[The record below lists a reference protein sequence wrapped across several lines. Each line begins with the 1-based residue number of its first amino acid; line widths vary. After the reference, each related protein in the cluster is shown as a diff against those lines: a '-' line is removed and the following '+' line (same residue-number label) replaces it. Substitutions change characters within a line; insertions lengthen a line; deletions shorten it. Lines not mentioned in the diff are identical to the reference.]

1 MVGRSRHLIAFCA
14 TVALAAAVTGCGKT
28 PSPPS
33 AGASSSAAAGP
44 SHQLRVEN
52 QNLKLALLV
61 QLGRTAALEARLA
74 AVDGAEAFSAQTPAE
89 SRLSRHPGIRRLVED
104 YFRALFRARAP
115 GQVGVRA
122 RAGLARFFAPGSAAL
137 ARVRY
142 VALGKLAVS
151 GNARWPDGML
161 TSSLAVVHDLRVAPD
176 GRHASVVVHP
186 VHQFWVC
193 ARPGGE
199 VASGE
204 FNGAGA
210 VTDPPA
216 DDPWDAAP
224 ADSPH
229 RLTLARRDGAWLI
242 TDDLMTGDSATVL
255 AGVPALLK
263 AGGAPGAVW
272 RAEALRI
279 AARTKDTIPVPAG
292 VRATFERF
300 LTLLN
305 EHRYVETNALFVGG
319 RGYRAS
325 WFAKS
330 YGTWHY
336 ALTWIGGF
344 DPLSTIAVSSAP
356 DVPFVVAATG
366 PTYRQGGYDFAGGG
380 LFGPS
385 TWMAHRQ
392 PDGRWLIKGVSTDIP
407 AGLGA
412 RNHY

>member
-1 MVGRSRHLIAFCA
+1 M
-14 TVALAAAVTGCGKT
+14 
-28 PSPPS
+28 
-33 AGASSSAAAGP
+33 
-44 SHQLRVEN
+44 
-52 QNLKLALLV
+52 
-61 QLGRTAALEARLA
+61 
-74 AVDGAEAFSAQTPAE
+74 
-89 SRLSRHPGIRRLVED
+89 
-104 YFRALFRARAP
+104 
-115 GQVGVRA
+115 RA

-151 GNARWPDGML
+151 GNAPWPDGML
-161 TSSLAVVHDLRVAPD
+161 TSSLAVVHDLQVAPD
-176 GRHASVVVHP
+176 GRHASVVVYP
-186 VHQFWVC
+186 VHQFWTYVST
-193 ARPGGE
+193 GGE
-199 VASGE
+199 VSSGE
-204 FNGAGA
+204 LKGDSSA
-210 VTDPPA
+210 TDSQGEA
-216 DDPWDAAP
+216 LWDAAP
-224 ADSPH
+224 PDSPH
-229 RLTLARRDGAWLI
+229 RLTLARRGPAWFVA
-242 TDDLMTGDSATVL
+242 DDFMTGDSAIAR
-255 AGVPALLK
+255 AGTPALMK
-263 AGGAPGAVW
+263 AGGAPRSVW
-272 RAEALRI
+272 QAETRRI
-279 AARTKDTIPVPAG
+279 AARTKDTIAVPEG

-305 EHRYVETNALFVGG
+305 EHRYAETNALFVGG

-325 WFAKS
+325 WFAKP

-392 PDGRWLIKGVSTDIP
+392 PDGRWLIEGVSTDIP

-412 RNHY
+412 PSHY